1 MKYKAIKSNGDI
13 TKTMSCGV
21 LLWMNAEET
30 EIMLKNAATKLTV
43 RTTNAEI
50 KSIEFYD
57 TTPNAGKI
65 ISLPNAIEGYDVEIT
80 WGEIVT
86 TPISMP
92 GINVIEDS
100 VTATIS
106 YPWTDKA
113 EIRTFKTAYWK
124 GM

>member
-1 MKYKAIKSNGDI
+1 
-13 TKTMSCGV
+13 
-21 LLWMNAEET
+21 MNADET
-30 EIMLKNAATKLTV
+30 EIMLKNAANKLKV

-50 KSIEFYD
+50 KSIEFYK
-57 TTPNAGKI
+57 TTPSAGKI
-65 ISLPNAIEGYDVEIT
+65 ISLPDAIEGYDVEIT